1 MVTTPHP
8 KVERGNGATPTRKQF
23 TGKTAIVTGGGTG
36 IGRAAALALA
46 AEGCLVTVAGRTAAT
61 LEDTVCAIES
71 IGGSAR
77 YAVCDVADESAVA
90 AAVKVAIGD
99 SGRLDF
105 AVNSAG
111 VDGGNNAMMTAE
123 YSVKFLDQMIATN
136 VRGMFLCMKH
146 ELLQMQTQGFGAIVN
161 ISSGAG
167 LVGVAG
173 FSGYSA
179 TKFAEI
185 GMTKSSAI
193 EYAKRGIRINA
204 ICPGLVDTPLVAKL
218 MAESKEFA
226 SRLVDSHPIGRIAK
240 ASEIADAVVWLC
252 SDKSSY
258 LVGAALP
265 LDGGYT
271 AQ

>member
-1 MVTTPHP
+1 MSEKSPAND
-8 KVERGNGATPTRKQF
+8 RGNGATPMRKQF
-23 TGKTAIVTGGGTG
+23 TGKTALVTGGGTG
-36 IGRAAALALA
+36 IGRAAALGLA
-46 AEGCLVTVAGRTAAT
+46 AEGCTVTVAGRTAAT
-61 LEDTVCAIES
+61 LEDTVCAIEA
-71 IGGSAR
+71 IGGTAR
-77 YAVCDVADESAVA
+77 YAVCDVTIESAVA
-90 AAVKVAIGD
+90 AAVKEAVGD
-99 SGRLDF
+99 SGKLDF

-111 VDGGNNAMMTAE
+111 IDGGDNFMLTAD
-123 YSVKFLDQMIATN
+123 YSMQTFDQMIATN
-136 VRGMFLCMKH
+136 VRGMFLSMKY
-146 ELLQMQTQGFGAIVN
+146 ELLQMQTQSAGSIVN

-173 FSGYSA
+173 YSGFSA

-204 ICPGLVDTPLVAKL
+204 ICPGLVDTPLIAQL
-218 MAESKEFA
+218 LEESKDF
-226 SRLVDSHPIGRIAK
+226 SRRLVDSHPIGRVAK
-240 ASEIADAVVWLC
+240 SSEIADAVVWLC
-252 SDKSSY
+252 SDRSSY